1 MPRNRHDFI
10 LLSGRAN
17 PALSEK
23 IARILKLS
31 LDHPI
36 SFFADG
42 EIRIKITP
50 NLRRKHVFIIQPTSS
65 PVNDNIMGLVLLID
79 AAKRASAQEIIA
91 VVPYFGYSRQDRKE
105 ISRVPISASVVAGM
119 LEHAGVDHVL
129 TLDIHS
135 EQEEGFI
142 RKPWDN
148 VYASYSFVPEL
159 KKRKLKDLIIASP
172 DRGGVMRA
180 TGYARL
186 LGAEGIAIVYKERDI
201 TVNNRSES
209 LEMVGDVKG
218 KNVLIVDDILDT
230 GGTLVNAANFLKKR
244 GAKTI
249 RAAITHGLFSG
260 HAIERVDQSEIKEV
274 IITDSVA
281 IPSQVIRSRKITVVS
296 VAPLLAEAIR
306 RIYTGESISRGL
318 IL

>member
-1 MPRNRHDFI
+1 M
-10 LLSGRAN
+10 
-17 PALSEK
+17 LSEK
-23 IARILKLS
+23 IASILELS

-105 ISRVPISASVVAGM
+105 MPRVPISASVVAGM

-135 EQEEGFI
+135 EQAEGFI

-148 VYASYSFVPEL
+148 VYSSYSFVPEL

-172 DRGGVMRA
+172 DRGGVLRA

-201 TVNNRSES
+201 TVNNKSET

-260 HAIERVDQSEIKEV
+260 PAIERVDQSEIKEV

-281 IPSQVIRSRKITVVS
+281 IASHAIRSRKITVVS

>member
-1 MPRNRHDFI
+1 M
-10 LLSGRAN
+10 
-17 PALSEK
+17 LSEK
-23 IARILKLS
+23 IASILELS

-159 KKRKLKDLIIASP
+159 KKRKFKDLIIASP
-172 DRGGVMRA
+172 DRGGVLRA

-201 TVNNRSES
+201 TVNNKSET

-218 KNVLIVDDILDT
+218 KNVVIVDDILDT

-260 HAIERVDQSEIKEV
+260 PAIKRVDQSEIEEV

-281 IPSQVIRSRKITVVS
+281 IPSHVIGSRKITVVS